1 MISIPVH
8 PVRAVLRTLGL
19 TTVLA
24 SLLTG
29 CEPEA
34 QPDQAAVAAATGAYK
49 TCAACHGVAGEGN
62 LALNA
67 PTLVNLDG
75 DYLAR
80 QLANFRDG
88 KRGTAAEDVH
98 GAVMA
103 AQAAS
108 LTDAD
113 IEAIVAQVD
122 GFDEVMPAATFE
134 ADIANGKDYYAMVC
148 GACHGPEAV
157 GNPNLNAP
165 SLRGIDDWYL
175 VRQYEA
181 FRAGWRG
188 THPEDVPGQQMRRMS
203 EILKDEEAVRNV
215 SAYLQSLGLED

>member
-1 MISIPVH
+1 MIPNPPILARS
-8 PVRAVLRTLGL
+8 PVRSVM
-19 TTVLA
+19 LA
-24 SLLTG
+24 ALLVSLLTG
-29 CEPEA
+29 CKPA
-34 QPDQAAVAAATGAYK
+34 AGPDEAAVAAATGAYK
-49 TCAACHGVAGEGN
+49 SCAACHGVAGEGN
-62 LALNA
+62 EALNA
-67 PTLVNLDG
+67 PALVNLDG

-88 KRGTAAEDVH
+88 KRGAAEGDVH

-108 LTDAD
+108 LTDTD

-122 GFDEVMPAATFE
+122 GFDNVLPATTFE

-188 THPEDVPGQQMRRMS
+188 THPEDVPGQQMRRMG
-203 EILKDEEAVRNV
+203 EILKDEETVRNV

>member
-1 MISIPVH
+1 MIAIPRQ
-8 PVRAVLRTLGL
+8 PVRAFGL
-19 TTVLA
+19 VA
-24 SLLTG
+24 VFAVLLTG
-29 CEPEA
+29 CEPSA
-34 QPDQAAVAAATGAYK
+34 QPDEAAVAAASGAYK
-49 TCAACHGVAGEGN
+49 SCAACHGVAGEGN
-62 LALNA
+62 QALNA
-67 PTLVNLDG
+67 PALVNLDG

-88 KRGTAAEDVH
+88 KRGTAAGDVH

-113 IEAIVAQVD
+113 IEAIVAQVE
-122 GFDEVMPAATFE
+122 GFDNVLPAATFE

-148 GACHGPEAV
+148 GACHGPDAV
-157 GNPNLNAP
+157 GNPRLNAP

-188 THPEDVPGQQMRRMS
+188 SHPEDVPGQQMRRMG
-203 EILKDEEAVRNV
+203 EILKDEEAVQNV
-215 SAYLQSLGLED
+215 SAYLRSLGLED